1 MRTLITILL
10 TSVTLLT
17 GNLVADGVAPGS
29 VSAEAKWLIHLNLD
43 AFRGSNIGSIL
54 FENVIKPQ
62 VGEDISGLRIKTD
75 EVYEGV
81 HAITAYGKSF
91 NKDFNNIGVLL
102 IKTEPRLRAIVEA
115 TLIQQEAAA
124 SEETQVRTIQV
135 DPYMVYSLMG
145 DQVFAAIL
153 PDETLVVSKS
163 LDQLADAVD
172 VVEDRARGLDEATGG
187 FSRLS
192 TAGDTFFFLA
202 TAEGFNESSLIP
214 PQARVLQLAD
224 AARLALGETADD
236 LALDLILQARDETTR
251 TQLQKIIEGLLA
263 LASFTELGSTDFG
276 DIVMNT
282 NVTHSGNDVNL
293 TMHYPVDR
301 ILQLVDSVNPPAP
314 PRPPHAID
322 DVPEAPE
329 ALTDS

>member
-1 MRTLITILL
+1 MRTRITTLL
-10 TSVTLLT
+10 ACVTLLA
-17 GNLVADGVAPGS
+17 GNLIAGGVTPES

-43 AFRGSNIGSIL
+43 AFRSSNIGSIL
-54 FENVIKPQ
+54 FENMIKPRI
-62 VGEDISGLRIKTD
+62 GENISGLRIKTD

-102 IKTEPRLRAIVEA
+102 IRTEPRLRAIIEA

-124 SEETQVRTIQV
+124 SEETQVKTIQTE
-135 DPYMVYSLMG
+135 PYMIYSVMG

-153 PDETLVVSKS
+153 PDEILVASKS

-172 VVEDRARGLDEATGG
+172 VVEGRARGLDEESGD
-187 FSRLS
+187 FSRLNRV
-192 TAGDTFFFLA
+192 GDAFFFLA
-202 TAEGFNESSLIP
+202 TADGFNESSLIP

-224 AARLALGETADD
+224 AARLALGETAND
-236 LALDLILQARDETTR
+236 LALNLILQARDQTTR

-263 LASFTELGSTDFG
+263 LASFTELGNTDFG

-282 NVTHSGNDVNL
+282 TVTNSGNNVNL
-293 TMHYPVDR
+293 AMQYPVDR
-301 ILQLVDSVNPPAP
+301 ILQLLDSVKPPAP
-314 PRPPHAID
+314 PHPPHVIHE
-322 DVPEAPE
+322 VPEAPE
-329 ALTDS
+329 TPAAP